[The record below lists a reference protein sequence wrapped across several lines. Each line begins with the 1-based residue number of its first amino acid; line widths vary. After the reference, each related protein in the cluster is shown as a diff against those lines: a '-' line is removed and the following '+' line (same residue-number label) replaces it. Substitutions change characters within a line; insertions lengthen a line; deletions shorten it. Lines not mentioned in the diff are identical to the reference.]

1 MRTTP
6 HRVRQHSLHSIISV
20 NRDRVYKATSFVEL
34 LHLTYAIYDQI
45 DHHLLHGPL
54 HHWSLSLF
62 RKSSTLTISFLSFS
76 ISLSLSLS
84 HVLSLSFSLSL
95 TLSYSPSNVRPP
107 HLPVLEYVL
116 SHGPHRSSRRAR
128 SVKLETSR
136 HFCYESPADLIL
148 WITSSS

>member
-84 HVLSLSFSLSL
+84 LPLSLSFSLSL
-95 TLSYSPSNVRPP
+95 SLSPS
-107 HLPVLEYVL
+107 HTFSL
-116 SHGPHRSSRRAR
+116 SPSLSPSHCPTVPLTYAR
-128 SVKLETSR
+128 HTSR
-136 HFCYESPADLIL
+136 FLSMFCLTAPIALVGELGQ
-148 WITSSS
+148 